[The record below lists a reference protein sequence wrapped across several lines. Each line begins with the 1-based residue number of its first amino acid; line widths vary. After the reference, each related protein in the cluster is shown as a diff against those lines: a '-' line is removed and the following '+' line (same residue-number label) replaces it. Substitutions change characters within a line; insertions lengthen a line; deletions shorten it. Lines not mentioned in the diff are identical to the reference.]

1 MHDSSL
7 KSLHFYF
14 FPFLMRRKLTWV
26 FMIIHVCLQENRLVA
41 LKRTFNQKLAMD
53 SQFLFLIERSRNNA
67 ENAPPPHKKR
77 SKSKLSCV
85 QDKPSLIFFIIDRNT
100 PLFR

>member
-1 MHDSSL
+1 MHDFSS

-41 LKRTFNQKLAMD
+41 LKRTFNQKLAMH
-53 SQFLFLIERSRNNA
+53 SQFLFLIERTRNNA
-67 ENAPPPHKKR
+67 ENAPPPKKKVKIKIELCSR
-77 SKSKLSCV
+77 
-85 QDKPSLIFFIIDRNT
+85 QTIFDF
-100 PLFR
+100 FYY